1 MTTPR
6 MRTAEGALSIL
17 KETDPGTAV
26 TLRFIRRLIVT
37 GAVPH
42 VPVGRK
48 KLVDVDRLM
57 DYLKGGNP
65 IWVQGEE
72 GAKAFMV
79 APGNSVMLMDS
90 ENTVFYLKSSDQSGM
105 PLTFLI

>member
-6 MRTAEGALSIL
+6 MRTAVGALAII
-17 KETDPGTAV
+17 KAEDPETAV
-26 TLRFIRRLIVT
+26 TLRAIRGLINT

-57 DYLKGGNP
+57 DYLKGDKT
-65 IWVQGEE
+65 
-72 GAKAFMV
+72 A
-79 APGNSVMLMDS
+79 
-90 ENTVFYLKSSDQSGM
+90 
-105 PLTFLI
+105 